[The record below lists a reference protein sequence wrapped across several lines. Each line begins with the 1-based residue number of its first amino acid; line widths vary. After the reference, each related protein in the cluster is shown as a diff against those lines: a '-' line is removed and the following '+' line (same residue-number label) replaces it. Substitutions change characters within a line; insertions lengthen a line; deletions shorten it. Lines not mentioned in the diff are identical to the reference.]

1 VSLTEIMSHAG
12 LEGYAEVGL
21 VLFLLLFLGILVYT
35 FRRRNQAT
43 FDRASRMPLDDAPTQ
58 TEGPRRHD

>member
-1 VSLTEIMSHAG
+1 MSLSEIMSQAG
-12 LEGYAEVGL
+12 LEGYAEIGL
-21 VLFLLLFLGILVYT
+21 VLFFALFLGVLVYT
-35 FRRRNQAT
+35 FRKRNQAK